1 MQTRAP
7 ATAERLDAEACDVCD
22 LVRDTISRGQE
33 KSRRAELGCSSH
45 MDIVHILY
53 TCISLT
59 GSHRLT
65 GAHYA
70 ASQGH
75 APARRAEIGA

>member
-45 MDIVHILY
+45 MDLVHIL
-53 TCISLT
+53 SPLPPT